1 MISKNEAMPKKTTK
15 KRKKKNR
22 EISNFKGQ
30 GINLGGQSEFINRFE
45 KLAEIAGCK
54 DACKLL
60 NKSNRMMMYLLRIH
74 LTQPRVDKGEPIS
87 KELAKILALV
97 FRSWRE
103 RRNIELIKGRELI
116 SIGDVYVIDCFI
128 YFIRKE
134 DNGLDLEAFN
144 SAFKPLIDAYNEL
157 ESPEDL
163 LYGMYDNILAML
175 NAVGREMFSIKTA
188 FVRKEYPVS
197 GVFHIV
203 KVKHYR
209 PVKRSIAIEGKRR
222 PIIQFGWPIANGG
235 IWYFK
240 IKNHK
245 IKDIYKGDKKELEV
259 YIQSH
264 AIRRFEERT
273 RPLSLIFCRLFMAKL
288 LRNYSIAEVF
298 RGKILIPQYYGDI
311 KIGYFVAAVIDEKVI
326 IKTFLFITHQSTP
339 EGHLLEKV
347 SGLGKKDI
355 SYWRFDSVSSFLSNP
370 PEEDS
375 LIKKI
380 MQEAGIDK
388 LFDLG
393 KLMESDTNPNDV
405 DWAEVEAYIE
415 NGREE
420 RLQIPEEKYEEEYC

>member
-1 MISKNEAMPKKTTK
+1 MPRKTTK
-15 KRKKKNR
+15 KRTKKRNN
-22 EISNFKGQ
+22 IFAFKGQ
-30 GINLGGQSEFINRFE
+30 GISTGGQAEFFDRFE
-45 KLAEIAGCK
+45 KLADIAGCK

-60 NKSNRMMMYLLRIH
+60 NKSNRMLMYLLRIH
-74 LTQPRVDKGEPIS
+74 LTQPRVDKGEPID
-87 KELAKILALV
+87 KKQAKVLAIL
-97 FRSWRE
+97 FRSLRE
-103 RRNIELIKGRELI
+103 KRDIELIKGREKI

-134 DNGLDLEAFN
+134 DSGLDLEAFN
-144 SAFKPLIDAYNEL
+144 SAFKPLIDAYDEL

-175 NAVGREMFSIKTA
+175 NVIGREMFSIKTE
-188 FVRKEYPVS
+188 FVQKKHPVS

-203 KVKHYR
+203 KVKHHR

-240 IKNHK
+240 IRSDE
-245 IKDIYKGDKKELEV
+245 IKAIYKGEKKELEV

-264 AIRRFEERT
+264 AIMRFEERT
-273 RPLSLIFCRLFMAKL
+273 KPLSLLACRLFMA
-288 LRNYSIAEVF
+288 NVF
-298 RGKILIPQYYGDI
+298 RNFKVVHVKDGKIFLPLYYGHV
-311 KIGYFVAAVIDEKVI
+311 KIGYFVAAIIDEKVI
-326 IKTFLFITHQSTP
+326 IKTFLFITHRSTP

-370 PEEDS
+370 PKEDS

-380 MQEAGIDK
+380 MQEAGIHQ
-388 LFDLG
+388 LFDL
-393 KLMESDTNPNDV
+393 KNVIALNSNQKDV
-405 DWAEVEAYIE
+405 DWAEVEEYIE

-420 RLQIPEEKYEEEYC
+420 RLQIPEEKYDEEYC